1 MSITNTQYKCS
12 ILIDSFYNIIIIFH
26 WSLLYVIIIVC
37 SNIYF
42 SDLEQK
48 QVPTILILYSFDC
61 QAHEKVVSTFAGFLI
76 EACHCNVHLDIF
88 EEQLVY
94 ERGLDDWL
102 VEKLQEADFIIV
114 MCSVGARLRCTK
126 KRVRFK
132 SDPNRTIPDYFAIAV
147 DYVAEKM
154 RVERSKGL
162 PMSRFIVTYMEYS
175 SACDIPHQLDTG
187 VKFNLMKDMNA
198 LFNHLHGFPSDVN
211 KFGPVWR
218 DMIGQNYD
226 SSELTTEL
234 KENPEAG
241 IALHHGCYKIRP

>member
-1 MSITNTQYKCS
+1 MFLFCD
-12 ILIDSFYNIIIIFH
+12 L
-26 WSLLYVIIIVC
+26 
-37 SNIYF
+37 

-48 QVPTILILYSFDC
+48 QVPTLLILYSYDC
-61 QAHEKVVSTFAGFLI
+61 PAHEKVVSSFAGFLM

-88 EEQLVY
+88 EDQLIY
-94 ERGLDDWL
+94 ERGLDEWL

-114 MCSVGARLRCTK
+114 VCSVGARLRCTK

-132 SDPNRTIPDYFAIAV
+132 SDPNRSIPDYFAIAV

-162 PMSRFIVTYMEYS
+162 PMSRFIVTFMEYS
-175 SACDIPHQLDTG
+175 SASDIPHQLDTG

-211 KFGPVWR
+211 KFGPVW
-218 DMIGQNYD
+218 QNSVEQHYED
-226 SSELTTEL
+226 SELASESF
-234 KENPEAG
+234 ENHVSHN
-241 IALHHGCYKIRP
+241 INIFD